1 MKISA
6 LMAMWM
12 CAVFGLVC
20 FGFAANGFIALP
32 SMTSAEDRELIG
44 TAIASLS
51 PDHRIV
57 VALRFYRDLTVPAIA
72 ARLGVPVGTVQSRL
86 HHALKRLRDA
96 IAPADAQG
104 TDR

>member
-32 SMTSAEDRELIG
+32 SMTSAEDRELTLG
-44 TAIASLS
+44 YAWFWAFLGGIAVVFGVLS
-51 PDHRIV
+51 WMIKNGKLGDPD
-57 VALRFYRDLTVPAIA
+57 
-72 ARLGVPVGTVQSRL
+72 QM
-86 HHALKRLRDA
+86 
-96 IAPADAQG
+96 
-104 TDR
+104 